1 MKSYPHPK
9 KGEKPKPPLNA
20 YGDPM
25 VYIDNEDYTMNWT
38 PDFTPDLGGKVWYAS
53 FNETTD
59 DIERSNEEKGFDF
72 SGMYVAERV

>member
-1 MKSYPHPK
+1 
-9 KGEKPKPPLNA
+9 
-20 YGDPM
+20 M